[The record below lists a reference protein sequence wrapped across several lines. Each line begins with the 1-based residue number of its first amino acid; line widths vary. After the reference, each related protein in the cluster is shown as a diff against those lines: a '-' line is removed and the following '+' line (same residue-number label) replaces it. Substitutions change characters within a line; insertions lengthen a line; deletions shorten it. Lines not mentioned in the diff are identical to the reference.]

1 MRGASYAIPNLDLFN
16 LRSQVAHLEVAT
28 SAHIAIALGYATC
41 YAAAVLALAVVA
53 FERREL
59 K

>member
-1 MRGASYAIPNLDLFN
+1 VAASYALPNLELFN
-16 LRSQVAHLEVAT
+16 LRSQVAHGAGADGVR
-28 SAHIAIALGYATC
+28 
-41 YAAAVLALAVVA
+41 VPLALAYALLYATAALALGVVA